1 MTFADIAV
9 WILRAFGVLWTIG
22 ALFLLRQLY
31 FNSKLDPMIDALEK
45 MTAEFSGDEGAPPE
59 PDDKGRE
66 HWMLAGALLTL
77 ASGVAMLIAHRAAV
91 PILAALII
99 QQVLYFIRQR
109 RRELVAKTAAQAEHE
124 RPTKETVNGFYTSL
138 GMAALAAWLY
148 SEGALI

>member
-9 WILRAFGVLWTIG
+9 WILRAFGVLWTVG
-22 ALFLLRQLY
+22 ALALLRQLY
-31 FNSKLDPMIDALEK
+31 FNSKLDPMIEALDR
-45 MTAEFSGDEGAPPE
+45 MSAESGGEERAPPE

-77 ASGVAMLIAHRAAV
+77 AAGVAMIIAHRVAV
-91 PILAALII
+91 AILAALII

-109 RRELVAKTAAQAEHE
+109 RRELIARTPAQAEHE

-148 SEGALI
+148 GAGALI